1 MQEYW
6 SDNGGPVMADITME
20 SIIEKLGFD
29 PLRHDYFVG
38 VEGEDDNWV
47 SPFKGLSRE
56 EVKFIYDAALA
67 DPMCYAKNQH
77 KN

>member
-1 MQEYW
+1 
-6 SDNGGPVMADITME
+6 MADITME

-38 VEGEDDNWV
+38 VEGEDDNWE
-47 SPFKGLSRE
+47 SPFKGLTSE
-56 EVKFIYDAALA
+56 EVLFIHQAAIA

>member
-1 MQEYW
+1 M
-6 SDNGGPVMADITME
+6 NKITME
-20 SIIEKLGFD
+20 SIIEKLGYD

-38 VEGEDDNWV
+38 IEGEDDNWE
-47 SPFKGLSRE
+47 SPFKDLSIE
-56 EVKFIYDAALA
+56 EVRFIGKAAHA